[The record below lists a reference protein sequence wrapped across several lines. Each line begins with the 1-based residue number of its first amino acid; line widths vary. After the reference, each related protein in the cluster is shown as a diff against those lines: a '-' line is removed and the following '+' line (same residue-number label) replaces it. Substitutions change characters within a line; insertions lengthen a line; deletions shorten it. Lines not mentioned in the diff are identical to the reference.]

1 MPEETIKIKISANNV
16 LLKKRFQDIISS
28 TKEFC
33 IQQVTEKKPPDLLV
47 QDLSGDYEKD
57 FRFIESLLSS
67 NAVEE
72 VFVTS
77 QYSGSDLLLGAMR
90 SGAKEFLVQPLNE
103 QEVKQALERFKK
115 RRYAKKDVSPNLIK
129 SGRLI
134 NVLGSKGGVGTTT
147 VAVNLA
153 VSLAQNIAK
162 ESVALIDMNTVFG
175 DIPLFL
181 TLKATHHWGAITNNI
196 DRLDE
201 MFLTNVL
208 SKHASGVQVLPS
220 PSHLNGDRPAT
231 PEVIGELISLMQKMF
246 DLIIIDSGQSLNE
259 TSLKVLSMSDDILL
273 VSLLSLP
280 CLSNT
285 NKLLRSFSNLGHAGK
300 DQVRIIINRYL
311 KNSQL
316 SLQDAENS
324 IGTNIFW
331 TVPNDYTTTM
341 SAINKGKALSE
352 VASGAAV
359 TRSFQELSKTLI
371 RGKEKANRKKR
382 FGLFGR

>member
-1 MPEETIKIKISANNV
+1 MADETIKIKINANNV

-28 TKEFC
+28 SNDFC
-33 IQQVTEKKPPDLLV
+33 IHQGTEKNPPDLLV

-115 RRYAKKDVSPNLIK
+115 RRCSGKAQSHDSIK
-129 SGRLI
+129 SGRVI

-153 VSLAQNIAK
+153 VSMEENLAK

-181 TLKATHHWGAITNNI
+181 TLKAAHHWGAITNNI

-201 MFLTNVL
+201 TFLTNVM
-208 SKHASGVQVLPS
+208 SKHPSGVQVLPS

-231 PEVIGELISLMQKMF
+231 PEIIGELITLMQRMF
-246 DLIIIDSGQSLNE
+246 DLIIIDSGQSINE

-285 NKLLRSFSNLGHAGK
+285 NKLLRSFASLDYVRKG
-300 DQVRIIINRYL
+300 QVRMIINRYL
-311 KNSQL
+311 KNSEL
-316 SLQDAENS
+316 SLQDAES
-324 IGTNIFW
+324 SVGRSVFW

-341 SAINKGKALSE
+341 SAINQGKVLSE

-359 TRSFQELSKTLI
+359 TRSLQELGKTLI
-371 RGKEKANRKKR
+371 QGKQQENRKKR
-382 FGLFGR
+382 FGLFTR

>member
-1 MPEETIKIKISANNV
+1 MSEQTIKIKINANNI
-16 LLKKRFQDIISS
+16 LLKKRLEDIISS
-28 TKEFC
+28 SKEFC
-33 IQQVTEKKPPDLLV
+33 IQQITDKNPPDLLV

-57 FRFIESLLSS
+57 FRFIESLLGSH
-67 NAVEE
+67 AVEE
-72 VFVTS
+72 IFVTS

-115 RRYAKKDVSPNLIK
+115 RRSSNKAASQDSIK
-129 SGRLI
+129 SGRVI
-134 NVLGSKGGVGTTT
+134 DVLGSKGGVGTTT

-153 VSLAQNIAK
+153 VSLAENIGK

-181 TLKATHHWGAITNNI
+181 TLKAAHHWGAVTNNI

-208 SKHASGVQVLPS
+208 SKHPSGVQVLPS
-220 PSHLNGDRPAT
+220 PSHLNGDQPTT
-231 PEVIGELISLMQKMF
+231 PEIIGKLITLMKKMF
-246 DLIIIDSGQSLNE
+246 DLIIIDGGQSLNE
-259 TSLKVLSMSDDILL
+259 TSLKVFSMSDDIFL

-285 NKLLRSFSNLGHAGK
+285 NKLLRSFSGLGHAHK

-311 KNSQL
+311 KSSEV
-316 SLQDAENS
+316 SLQDAEGS
-324 IGTNIFW
+324 IGRSVFW
-331 TVPNDYTTTM
+331 TVPNDYSTTM
-341 SAINKGKALSE
+341 SAINQGKALSE
-352 VASGAAV
+352 LASGAAV
-359 TRSFQELSKTLI
+359 TRSLQELAKTLI
-371 RGKEKANRKKR
+371 QGKEKENKKKR
-382 FGLFGR
+382 FGLLGR

>member
-115 RRYAKKDVSPNLIK
+115 RRYSKKDVSPNLIK

-153 VSLAQNIAK
+153 VGLAQNIAK

-231 PEVIGELISLMQKMF
+231 PEVIGELIALMQKMF

-259 TSLKVLSMSDDILL
+259 TSLKVLSMSDDIFL

-285 NKLLRSFSNLGHAGK
+285 NKLLRSFSNLGHARK

-324 IGTNIFW
+324 IGRNIFW

-341 SAINKGKALSE
+341 SAINQGKALSE
-352 VASGAAV
+352 VSSGAAV